1 MTLTTRL
8 KKLVLGTLAGLLL
21 ASVLVISFAVFS
33 PHTSYA
39 AGASPATTITVK
51 IIVNKKGVFT
61 FKPKTL
67 NITVGTTVKWINK
80 TTVQHTATSNDG
92 TTFNSGFINPGA
104 SFKFTFTKTGS
115 FGYHCNIHPFM
126 MGTINVS

>member
-8 KKLVLGTLAGLLL
+8 KKLLLVTLAAGILVSAL
-21 ASVLVISFAVFS
+21 AISFVVISPHKSFA
-33 PHTSYA
+33 
-39 AGASPATTITVK
+39 ASTTTKTVLIT
-51 IIVNKKGVFT
+51 INKKGVFT

-67 NITVGTTVKWINK
+67 DITVGMTVIWKNK

-104 SFKFTFTKTGS
+104 SFKFTFTKAGS
-115 FGYHCNIHPFM
+115 FPYHCNIHPFM
-126 MGTINVS
+126 KATIIVS

>member
-8 KKLVLGTLAGLLL
+8 KKLLLATLAVGLL
-21 ASVLVISFAVFS
+21 ASAFILSFAVFS
-33 PHTSYA
+33 PHTTFA
-39 AGASPATTITVK
+39 ASASPATTKTVL

-61 FKPKTL
+61 FKPKL
-67 NITVGTTVKWINK
+67 LDITVGMTVVWKNK

-104 SFKFTFTKTGS
+104 TFSFTFTKAGT

-126 MGTINVS
+126 KAKIVVS